1 MNRIKLSLTVASCAF
16 TLTAFAQN
24 QPPVVTNPIAD
35 YTQYAAAAARS
46 IDLSAVF
53 SDPDVSNAIRM
64 TTVLGTFDI
73 ALFGQQKPITVA
85 NFLKYV
91 DEGRYFK
98 VDPFNGQLASSFI
111 HRKIPN
117 FVVQGGG
124 FLGTVTSSTNN
135 AVTPTSVLTFPPIQ
149 NEPGISNK
157 RGTIAMA
164 QIGSDENSATSQWFI
179 NFADNGGPPANLD
192 IEFQGG
198 GPYTV
203 FGRVVGAGMTVVD
216 AIAAVPH
223 YNFSG
228 SGGAFSNLPL
238 RNYSQADYN
247 SNKPVT
253 VPNLV
258 SIPGIARISP
268 LSFTA
273 SSSNGNVSVT
283 VSGTNLR
290 VVGNQVGSALI
301 TVTATDLDGA
311 MVSDF
316 FTVNVIAAPGR
327 LIQLSTRMQVGI
339 GDNALIGGF
348 IMRGSAPKRL
358 MIRGIGQSSGLPG
371 ALADPILELRDSTG
385 ALVASNN
392 NWGDAP
398 NKQEMIDSG
407 VGLSQ
412 ANESGIL
419 LTVPSSV
426 NNASYTAIVRGVNN
440 TIGLGLVEVYD
451 LDSGPGSTLLNI
463 STRGLVNADPDVLI
477 GGFFV
482 GGTES
487 KNIIVR
493 AIGPSLIG
501 AGIPDALADPTLE
514 FFNGQGTKIDENN
527 DWEMSPK
534 KAQIQASG
542 FAPTNAKESA
552 VLQTLAAGQYTA
564 VVRGANGG
572 TGVGSVEVYQLP

>member
-1 MNRIKLSLTVASCAF
+1 MNRINLSLTLAFCAF

-24 QPPVVTNPIAD
+24 QPPIVTNPIAD
-35 YTQYAAAAARS
+35 YTQYAASAERS
-46 IDLSAVF
+46 IDLSTVF
-53 SDPDVSNAIRM
+53 SDPDVSDAVRM
-64 TTVLGTFDI
+64 TTVLGAFDI

-85 NFLKYV
+85 NFLNYV
-91 DEGRYFK
+91 DQGRYFK
-98 VDPFNGQLASSFI
+98 IDPSNGQLASSFI

-117 FVVQGGG
+117 FIIQGGG
-124 FLGTVTSSTNN
+124 FLGTVTSSTN
-135 AVTPTSVLTFPPIQ
+135 AALTPTSVLTFPPIQ
-149 NEPGISNK
+149 NEPGISNT

-164 QIGSDENSATSQWFI
+164 QFGSDANSATSQWFI
-179 NFADNGGPPANLD
+179 NLANNTGLD
-192 IEFQGG
+192 VRTNNA

-203 FGRVVGAGMTVVD
+203 FGRVVGSGMTVVD

-228 SGGAFSNLPL
+228 SGGAFSSLPL

-268 LSFTA
+268 LAFTA
-273 SSSNGNVSVT
+273 SSSNGNVSVN

-290 VVGNQVGSALI
+290 VSGNQVGSALI

-327 LIQLSTRMQVGI
+327 LIQLSTRMPVGI

-358 MIRGIGQSSGLPG
+358 MIRGIGPSSGLPD
-371 ALADPILELRDSTG
+371 ALANPILELRDSTG
-385 ALVASNN
+385 ALVASND

-412 ANESGIL
+412 ASESGIL

-440 TIGLGLVEVYD
+440 TTGLGLVEVYD

-463 STRGLVNADPDVLI
+463 STRGAVDVDPNVLI

-482 GGTES
+482 GGTDS

-501 AGIPDALADPTLE
+501 AGIQDALADPTLE
-514 FFNGQGTKIDENN
+514 FFNGQGTKMDENN
-527 DWEMSPK
+527 DWEMSAK

-552 VLQTLAAGQYTA
+552 VLQTLAAGHYTA

-572 TGVGSVEVYQLP
+572 TGVGSVEIYQLP